1 MVTVMTYPFNMFME
15 FKTRIANQL
24 SEATDCLC
32 CLFLW
37 AECETYE
44 LTPIYKTTI
53 KSSEIKST
61 DIPPLVIISCNDK
74 RGTVQYG
81 LQYTV
86 YITIQLYT
94 GGEFSLVSACLL

>member
-1 MVTVMTYPFNMFME
+1 MNCELY
-15 FKTRIANQL
+15 IANCEL
-24 SEATDCLC
+24 YSVNCELYTVNCELYTVNC
-32 CLFLW
+32 ELYIVS
-37 AECETYE
+37 CETYE

>member
-1 MVTVMTYPFNMFME
+1 MVG
-15 FKTRIANQL
+15 L
-24 SEATDCLC
+24 
-32 CLFLW
+32 
-37 AECETYE
+37 CETYE
-44 LTPIYKTTI
+44 LTPIYKTTM

-61 DIPPLVIISCNDK
+61 DIPLPPLVIISCNDK